1 MNVCAL
7 IISITIFFNS
17 IGYAVY
23 EFKNRNKLAGVS
35 VIILSIIT
43 TILFNYSIFSL

>member
-1 MNVCAL
+1 MNICAL
-7 IISITIFFNS
+7 IISITIFLNS

-23 EFKNRNKLAGVS
+23 EFKNKNRLAGVS

-43 TILFNYSIFSL
+43 TALFTYSIFSL